1 MIIVINLYLTR
12 RALTEYEESRVKTE
26 EEEATTSHGIR
37 VNFLMNDGNTTIPDD
52 IDYKVFGL
60 DDDDDDNGESDN
72 KKDVDNDDNP
82 WNREAADT
90 TTDERPPEETMTDH
104 LKALAKIEM
113 SNDKGY
119 LLISLTVSTTFFL
132 KS

>member
-12 RALTEYEESRVKTE
+12 SYRALTEYEESRAKTE

-60 DDDDDDNGESDN
+60 DDDDDVENDS
-72 KKDVDNDDNP
+72 KKDVDNDQNP
-82 WNREAADT
+82 WSKEAADT

-104 LKALAKIEM
+104 LKALAKVEM

-119 LLISLTVSTTFFL
+119 
-132 KS
+132 